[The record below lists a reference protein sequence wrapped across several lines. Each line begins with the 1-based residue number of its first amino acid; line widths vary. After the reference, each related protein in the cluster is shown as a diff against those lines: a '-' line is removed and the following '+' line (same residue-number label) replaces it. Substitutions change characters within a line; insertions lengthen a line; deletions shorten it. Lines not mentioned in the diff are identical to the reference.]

1 MFSVAIDGPAGAG
14 KSTIAKA
21 AAKELELIYVDTG
34 AMYRTIGLAC
44 LDDGISPE
52 DSKAVIEKLKS
63 IVLELKYV
71 DGEQRMILCGK
82 DVSDDI
88 RTERVSMT
96 ASVVSKIPEVRAFLL
111 EQQRGFARSDN
122 IIMDGR
128 DIGTVVLP
136 DAQVKIF
143 LTASAE
149 SRAKRRT
156 LQLEEK
162 GIGADYDAILE
173 DIRKRD
179 YQDSHREIAP
189 LKAAPD
195 AVIVD
200 TTELTL
206 EGSIDAVIQ
215 TIRKGMSEK

>member
-52 DSKAVIEKLKS
+52 NSKAVIEKLKS

-162 GIGADYDAILE
+162 GIEANYDAILE

-195 AVIVD
+195 AVVVD

-206 EGSIDAVIQ
+206 EGSINAVIQ

>member
-44 LDDGISPE
+44 LDDGISSE

-162 GIGADYDAILE
+162 GIEADYDAILE

-179 YQDSHREIAP
+179 YQDSHREISP

-195 AVIVD
+195 AVVVD

-206 EGSIDAVIQ
+206 EGSIEAVID
-215 TIRKGMSEK
+215 TIRKGMSGK

>member
-162 GIGADYDAILE
+162 GIEADYDAILE

-195 AVIVD
+195 AVVVD

>member
-162 GIGADYDAILE
+162 GIEADYDAILE

>member
-44 LDDGISPE
+44 LDDGISSE

-162 GIGADYDAILE
+162 GIEADYDAILE

-206 EGSIDAVIQ
+206 EGSIEAVID
-215 TIRKGMSEK
+215 TIRKGMSGK

>member
-162 GIGADYDAILE
+162 GIEADYDAILE
-173 DIRKRD
+173 DIHKRD

-206 EGSIDAVIQ
+206 EGSIEAVID
-215 TIRKGMSEK
+215 TIRKGMSGK

>member
-162 GIGADYDAILE
+162 GIEADYDAILE

-195 AVIVD
+195 AVVVD

-206 EGSIDAVIQ
+206 EGSIDAVID
-215 TIRKGMSEK
+215 TIRKGMSGK

>member
-1 MFSVAIDGPAGAG
+1 
-14 KSTIAKA
+14 
-21 AAKELELIYVDTG
+21 
-34 AMYRTIGLAC
+34 
-44 LDDGISPE
+44 
-52 DSKAVIEKLKS
+52 
-63 IVLELKYV
+63 
-71 DGEQRMILCGK
+71 
-82 DVSDDI
+82 
-88 RTERVSMT
+88 
-96 ASVVSKIPEVRAFLL
+96 
-111 EQQRGFARSDN
+111 
-122 IIMDGR
+122 MDGR

-162 GIGADYDAILE
+162 GIEADYDAILE

-195 AVIVD
+195 AVVVD

-206 EGSIDAVIQ
+206 EGSIEAVID
-215 TIRKGMSEK
+215 TIRKGMSGK